1 MTVDLASGIVAAEAQ
16 LDEFRPGAARLV
28 YGLDSVTTIPA
39 YPGYEPLRGAHL
51 RPLLARWCPVP
62 YLEVA
67 ARRGEVP
74 RAFLP
79 LVTGLE
85 PL

>member
-1 MTVDLASGIVAAEAQ
+1 M
-16 LDEFRPGAARLV
+16 
-28 YGLDSVTTIPA
+28 TTIPA

-67 ARRGEVP
+67 ARRGEIP

-79 LVTGLE
+79 FVTRLE